1 MPAVPSS
8 NLIAVNNLGANFPG
22 SPAQSGLVVGPSVSG
37 TVNSI
42 IRDDSI
48 STVLANFGGGP
59 ASEYAATALTEPNHG
74 TVYQIKT
81 ATSTVGTVGSVT
93 KTTGASVGAASN
105 DFGAVLAP
113 SAVDFN
119 GDVLFTAKQ
128 VGAEI
133 SIVTGGATNVT
144 VVGVNVAV
152 TVTAATTGTQLATLV
167 NGTPAAF
174 ALWGGTAQGT
184 GASIC
189 CQTLALYGETAG
201 RIVFEALTSGISYQ
215 TTISGGPHPAARS
228 VTLSGGNQVNIVL
241 GTNANGE
248 PNIVNSSAILIQ
260 SDLVALAAANPGK
273 FRTSLAGSGAG
284 LLGVKSLTALSFGS
298 AGTMTASGSPND
310 AYQVSVQ
317 IVTAGGLGTAA
328 FRVSL
333 GSSNGQAIYSS
344 ATYQVPAGGSFV
356 IPDTNITIVFASTF
370 DAGDTFTFSTTAPL
384 STLAD
389 VSSALTYFITRPET
403 VGLIAVA
410 GQIPV
415 ASLPAWVAAI
425 NVLANQL
432 EAAKKYCRVMLEYEG
447 PSPGQTNAVW
457 AANVAS
463 VLAPLSSARIAL
475 SGGSVV
481 SVTSL
486 PLPQAGRP
494 VTVNGQ
500 RAAFARLLAL
510 PSGTDIGD
518 QTNSGALTSVT
529 QSLQYDVA
537 GTLGNARSSY
547 AYLLPAVTGVQYEA
561 LLFDSPTGDY
571 TYMTYGRVLDEAMFY
586 GYLRQNKYLNT
597 SQLRNAN
604 GTIAVA
610 AAIAIE
616 KDLRQV
622 LLDKI
627 VKPGNATD
635 IQVVVDRTNT
645 DNRLKI
651 TYYVLLNFYVKQ
663 IDGRAGV
670 VQSLTATQTL

>member
-1 MPAVPSS
+1 MPTVPSS
-8 NLIAVNNLGANFPG
+8 NLTAINNLGANFPG
-22 SPAQSGLVVGPSVSG
+22 SPAQSGLVIGPTVSG
-37 TVNSI
+37 TANSI
-42 IRDDSI
+42 IQDDSI

-59 ASEYAATALTEPNHG
+59 GSEYAATALTEPNHG
-74 TVYQIKT
+74 TVYQIKS
-81 ATSTVGTVGSVT
+81 ATSTAGTVGSVT

-105 DFGAVLAP
+105 DYGAVLAP

-119 GDVLFTAKQ
+119 GDVFFVAKQ
-128 VGAEI
+128 AGAEI
-133 SIVTGGATNVT
+133 SITSGMATNVS
-144 VVGVNVAV
+144 VVGLNVAV

-189 CQTLALYGETAG
+189 CQTLAVYSETAG

-215 TTISGGPHPAARS
+215 TTISAGPHPAARS
-228 VTLSGGNQVNIVL
+228 VSLSGGNQVNIVL

-284 LLGVKSLTALSFGS
+284 LLGTKSLTALSFGS
-298 AGTMTASGSPND
+298 TGTMTASGSPND
-310 AYQVSVQ
+310 AYDVSVQ
-317 IVTAGGLGTAA
+317 ITGAGGLGTAS

-333 GSSNGQAIYSS
+333 GTSNGQPIYSG
-344 ATYQVPAGGSFV
+344 AIYQVPAGGSFV
-356 IPDTNITIVFASTF
+356 IPDTGITIVFAGTF
-370 DAGDTFTFSTTAPL
+370 DVGDTFTFATTAPL

-389 VSSALTYFITRPET
+389 ISAALTYFLTRPET

-425 NVLANQL
+425 NVLMNQL
-432 EAAKKYCRVMLEYEG
+432 EAAKKYCRIMLEYEG
-447 PSPGQTNAVW
+447 PASGQSNAVW

-463 VLAPLSSARIAL
+463 VLAPLSSARISL
-475 SGGSVV
+475 SGGAVASV
-481 SVTSL
+481 SSM

-510 PSGTDIGD
+510 PSGIDVGD
-518 QTNSGALTSVT
+518 QTNSGSLTSVT
-529 QSLQYDVA
+529 KSFQYDVA
-537 GTLGNARSSY
+537 TTLANARSSY
-547 AYLLPAVTGVQYEA
+547 AYLLPAIPGVQYDS

-586 GYLRQNKYLNT
+586 GYLRQTKYLNT
-597 SQLRNAN
+597 AQLRNAN
-604 GTIAVA
+604 GTIATA

-622 LLDKI
+622 LLDNI
-627 VKPGNATD
+627 VTPGNATD
-635 IQVVVDRTNT
+635 VRVVVDRTNT

-651 TYYVLLNFYVKQ
+651 TYYVQLLFYVKQ

-670 VQSLTATQTL
+670 VRSLTATQVL